1 MAWPAAEVQARVD
14 DFRRDSSRWETD
26 YSRLLIFVTGNL
38 DELYDHLAEAVEDC
52 DTDAD
57 VFHARSR
64 KLSVINVKNA
74 LGQRFR
80 PEQIARLGNN
90 HFIYPS
96 LSRASYQRLIARTA
110 AQCVDEV

>member
-57 VFHARSR
+57 VFHAMSR
-64 KLSVINVKNA
+64 KLSA
-74 LGQRFR
+74 STSRTPWASAFAPSRSRGWATTTSSTRR
-80 PEQIARLGNN
+80 CRAR
-90 HFIYPS
+90 
-96 LSRASYQRLIARTA
+96 RTSA
-110 AQCVDEV
+110 

>member
-64 KLSVINVKNA
+64 KLSVINVKKA

-80 PEQIARLGNN
+80 PEQVARLGST
-90 HFIYPS
+90 HFITRRC
-96 LSRASYQRLIARTA
+96 RARRTSA
-110 AQCVDEV
+110 